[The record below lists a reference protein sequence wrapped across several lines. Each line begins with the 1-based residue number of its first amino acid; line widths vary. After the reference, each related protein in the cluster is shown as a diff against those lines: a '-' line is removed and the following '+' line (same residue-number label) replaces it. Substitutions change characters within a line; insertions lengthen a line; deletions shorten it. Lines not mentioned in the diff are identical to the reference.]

1 MRRSRATPSAPSAAD
16 VAAKLLPRPRVS
28 VCVDLDDDVAVIR
41 AIHHRFGPDRGHL
54 VITVCPQAGTVEHL
68 IRAMLIELN
77 VLWRLPADLQR
88 SGAFL
93 EGQDR
98 ADAEWEISWA
108 LTRLGITRLWV
119 LDADRATMF
128 AWRWLRDTA
137 DREDLHLT
145 LHTTAVPAA
154 VQVAALTGCRV
165 RALSPDLLSD
175 LGRPSLRESPSPGW
189 SKASGGTGRPF
200 RG

>member
-1 MRRSRATPSAPSAAD
+1 
-16 VAAKLLPRPRVS
+16 

-41 AIHHRFGPDRGHL
+41 AIHHRFGQDRRHL
-54 VITVCPQAGTVEHL
+54 VLTVCPQAGTVEHL
-68 IRAMLIELN
+68 IRSMLIELN
-77 VLWRLPADLQR
+77 VLWRLPTHVQR
-88 SGAFL
+88 SGVSL

-98 ADAEWEISWA
+98 AAAEWEISWA
-108 LTRLGITRLWV
+108 LTRTGITHLWV
-119 LDADRATMF
+119 LDAHRASMF

-145 LHTTAVPAA
+145 LHTTAVPAD

-165 RALSPDLLSD
+165 RALSPELLSG
-175 LGRPSLRESPSPGW
+175 LGRPSLQESPIPGW
-189 SKASGGTGRPF
+189 PKASGGTGRPF